1 MNTRI
6 FIAVIVMMTATVG
19 YTHEINDSINVA
31 DSISSRDMVHKDH
44 KLKEVT
50 VVSRQV
56 GMKRMGGVING
67 ISMGKEELFKAACC
81 NLGESFVNN
90 PSVDVTYSDAAT
102 GAKQIKLLGLSGTY
116 VQMLTENIPNFR
128 GAASPFALDYVPG
141 PWMQSIQVSKG
152 SSTVKNGY
160 ESITG
165 QINVEYK
172 KPNDEE
178 QVEVNLYGDS
188 KSRYEANADA
198 NLHLGKGLSTEIL
211 SHYENNWGNMDD
223 NKDGF
228 LDKPN
233 RRQYNLQNRWIY
245 SDGKYIFHGGI
256 SAMKEDR
263 IGGQTNDANVTGG
276 ELYKIGINTD
286 RYEAYLK
293 NAFVLN
299 QEHKTNLALILSGSL
314 HQQNSNYG
322 HKIYNVNEKNVYGSL
337 MFESDITRYHNIST
351 GLSINHDYFDQDF
364 RLTNMMTDALNNNKE
379 KETVTGAYAQYTF
392 NLDNKFVV
400 MAGLRADHSTLYGTF
415 VTPRLHL
422 KYVPNDIVSFRLS
435 AGKGYRSVHALA
447 ENNYLLAS
455 GRTLVIDNLRQES
468 AWNYGAS
475 AAFNIPLLGKTLR
488 LNTEYYYT
496 RFGNE
501 TIIDYDTDPMV
512 IHIANLDGK
521 SYSHTIQVDATYPI
535 FTGMTLSAAYRL
547 NDVKATYGGKLM
559 ERPLTSKYKGLISA
573 SYKTPLGIWQFDA
586 TLQINGGGRMPEPYT
601 MSDGALSWDR
611 RFSPYQQVSAQ
622 VTRWFR
628 KFSIYVGGENLTNFT
643 QANPILGASDPWGK
657 NFESTMIWGPVHG
670 RMFYAGIRFN
680 LNNN

>member
-1 MNTRI
+1 
-6 FIAVIVMMTATVG
+6 
-19 YTHEINDSINVA
+19 
-31 DSISSRDMVHKDH
+31 
-44 KLKEVT
+44 
-50 VVSRQV
+50 
-56 GMKRMGGVING
+56 
-67 ISMGKEELFKAACC
+67 
-81 NLGESFVNN
+81 
-90 PSVDVTYSDAAT
+90 
-102 GAKQIKLLGLSGTY
+102 
-116 VQMLTENIPNFR
+116 
-128 GAASPFALDYVPG
+128 
-141 PWMQSIQVSKG
+141 
-152 SSTVKNGY
+152 
-160 ESITG
+160 
-165 QINVEYK
+165 
-172 KPNDEE
+172 
-178 QVEVNLYGDS
+178 
-188 KSRYEANADA
+188 
-198 NLHLGKGLSTEIL
+198 
-211 SHYENNWGNMDD
+211 
-223 NKDGF
+223 
-228 LDKPN
+228 
-233 RRQYNLQNRWIY
+233 
-245 SDGKYIFHGGI
+245 
-256 SAMKEDR
+256 
-263 IGGQTNDANVTGG
+263 
-276 ELYKIGINTD
+276 
-286 RYEAYLK
+286 
-293 NAFVLN
+293 
-299 QEHKTNLALILSGSL
+299 
-314 HQQNSNYG
+314 
-322 HKIYNVNEKNVYGSL
+322 
-337 MFESDITRYHNIST
+337 
-351 GLSINHDYFDQDF
+351 
-364 RLTNMMTDALNNNKE
+364 MMTDALNNNKE

-547 NDVKATYGGKLM
+547 NDVKSTYGGKLM
-559 ERPLTSKYKGLISA
+559 ERPLTSKYKGLVSA

-586 TLQINGGGRMPEPYT
+586 TLQINGGCRMPEPYT

>member
-19 YTHEINDSINVA
+19 YTHEINDSINVT
-31 DSISSRDMVHKDH
+31 DTISSRDMVHRNH
-44 KLKEVT
+44 KLKELT

-90 PSVDVTYSDAAT
+90 PSVDVSYSDATT

-198 NLHLGKGLSTEIL
+198 NLHIGKGLSTEIL
-211 SHYENNWGNMDD
+211 THYENNWGNMDD
-223 NKDGF
+223 NNDGF

-263 IGGQTNDANVTGG
+263 LGGQTKDANVLGG

-286 RYEAYLK
+286 RYEGYLK

-299 QEHKTNLALILSGSL
+299 QEHKTNLALMLSGSI
-314 HQQNSNYG
+314 HQQNANYG
-322 HKIYNVNEKNVYGSL
+322 HKIYNVNEKNLYGSL

-351 GLSINHDYFDQDF
+351 GISVNHDYYDQDF
-364 RLTNMMTDALNNNKE
+364 RLTNMVTDALHNNKE
-379 KETVTGAYAQYTF
+379 KETVAGAYAQYTF
-392 NLDNKFVV
+392 NLDNKFVAMV
-400 MAGLRADHSTLYGTF
+400 GLRADHSTLYGTF
-415 VTPRLHL
+415 FTPRLHL
-422 KYVPNDIVSFRLS
+422 KYVPNEIVSFRLS

-496 RFGNE
+496 RFENGA
-501 TIIDYDTDPMV
+501 TIDYDSDPTV

-547 NDVKATYGGKLM
+547 NDVKSTYGGKLM
-559 ERPLTSKYKGLISA
+559 ERPLTSKYKGLVSA